1 MGCIKLC
8 SVLAERLVQL
18 KSGRHHGSQ
27 CCRRYY
33 SGSSSAISRDC
44 PELQALGAE
53 VVVEG
58 NFGAV
63 CTVQVEGAEGEGSLE
78 SDHGGESS

>member
-1 MGCIKLC
+1 MAP
-8 SVLAERLVQL
+8 SVAGVTIVAL
-18 KSGRHHGSQ
+18 GW
-27 CCRRYY
+27 
-33 SGSSSAISRDC
+33 AISRDC
-44 PELQALGAE
+44 PELQALGGE

-58 NFGAV
+58 NVGAV